1 VYLCTSMRK
10 LFILV
15 TGILLLLTTVPAS
28 AQYVLSGSDPASLRW
43 SRLKGEHFDI
53 IYPTS
58 IDSLARVYLYS
69 LEKTR
74 GIDLEGLRNIET
86 PHMPVILHP
95 YNMYSNGSVTWAPRR
110 LELYTTPPGNPL
122 FALDW
127 ETQLALHEGRHVGQ
141 MTFYTQGFYRFLN
154 VLVGEQ
160 GTAVG
165 VGLLPSR
172 TLFEGD
178 AVLNETDFSAAGR
191 GRDPDF
197 IKYFRAAFLSG
208 DHRKYTAWR
217 YGSYRQYSP
226 GKYPLGYLTLS
237 SMRDNSGNYYTTADI
252 IRVRSK
258 NWWRIFNVSRRAY
271 VAATGRTGGENWVLA
286 VNQNTE
292 RWKREY
298 EERAPYTPSV
308 PLSREREKVYTEIT
322 NPVHLGD
329 RTYAAMSGMQF
340 ERRLVS
346 FDSLGKRHYVRPL
359 ATSMSTMVADGDHA
373 FLFSEVVPD
382 PRWEHRSWSVIR
394 RYDTRTRSLA
404 TLTHR
409 TRFLN
414 PVPSA
419 SGDSIVAAEYRVE
432 GGSNVVILDRDG
444 QLRERIPA
452 PENGQVTCAVPF
464 REQLYAS
471 IVTGEGMGL
480 YRYDGV
486 WHRVVDP
493 QSRMIRDLQAAGD
506 SLLYFVSDLDGLSN
520 LYALRPAQDPEA
532 APELQRL
539 GSAPFSAANPSLDG
553 DGTLYYADYDY
564 YGYQPVAIP
573 LDSVARSRAS
583 FDEPVV
589 NEVAGR
595 NSAQAARFTTPLTP
609 EEDTAL
615 RTRIDSLESR
625 RYSKLLHGI
634 HIHSWAPLYA
644 NVDKLMN
651 DLGGFDLKRFSN
663 WYEYIAPGATVISQ
677 NNLGTLVSTLGYSY
691 HNRHHAG
698 HAYLS
703 YSGLY
708 PVFSLS
714 VDFNDRDRLRSV
726 VEYTPSGVSM
736 QRLDTLS
743 QASLSVNLM
752 AALPLNL
759 SRGGWTTS
767 LVPQFNYAM
776 TNDATLL
783 VQQGS
788 TTGEYRNRTELVIG
802 TLRFD
807 TRVARP
813 TARLTP
819 RLGFGF
825 QASAQMRLGHE
836 LLRNGI
842 AGLTAWAYLPGFFK
856 EDGFKLTYARQYQPE
871 GSLFYGADYNLVHRC
886 NGYGNEILMDFRRGL
901 LEYALPIYAGDIDG
915 GFFFYL
921 KRINIIPFV
930 DVGYDRRHPVIEDNV
945 ILGLAPKLFCSYG
958 SKVLVNTRLFRIG
971 SDLQLG
977 VLYAR
982 TYDSDKWGSVR
993 FIMST
998 GL

>member
-1 VYLCTSMRK
+1 MYLCNSMRK
-10 LFILV
+10 LFILA
-15 TGILLLLTTVPAS
+15 TGILLLLTAVPAS
-28 AQYVLSGSDPASLRW
+28 AQYVQSGSDPASLRW
-43 SRLKGEHFDI
+43 SQLKGDHFTI

-74 GIDLEGLRNIET
+74 GIDLAGLRGIET

-95 YNMYSNGSVTWAPRR
+95 YNMNSNGSVIWAPKR
-110 LELYTTPPGNPL
+110 LELYTTPPGDAL

-127 ETQLALHEGRHVGQ
+127 ETQLALHEGRHIGQ
-141 MTFYTQGFYRFLN
+141 MTFYTRRLYRFLN
-154 VLVGEQ
+154 ILVGEQ

-165 VGLLPSR
+165 VGLYPSR

-178 AVLNETDFSAAGR
+178 AVLHETDLTASGR
-191 GRDPDF
+191 GRDPEF
-197 IKYFRAAFLSG
+197 LKYFRAAFLSG
-208 DHRKYTAWR
+208 DTRKYTAWR

-237 SMRDNSGNYYTTADI
+237 SMRDNSGNYYATADI
-252 IRVRSK
+252 IKVRSE

-271 VAATGRTGGENWVLA
+271 IAATGRSGGENWVLA
-286 VNQNTE
+286 VQQNTE
-292 RWKREY
+292 RWKQEY
-298 EERAPYTPSV
+298 EDRAPYTPSI
-308 PLSREREKVYTEIT
+308 PLSPTREKVYTEIA

-329 RTYAAMSGMQF
+329 RTYATMSGMQF

-359 ATSMSTMVADGDHA
+359 ATAMSTMVADGDHSL
-373 FLFSEVVPD
+373 LFSEIVPD

-394 RYDTRTRSLA
+394 RYDTQTHSMA
-404 TLTHR
+404 TLTHH
-409 TRFLN
+409 TRYVN

-419 SGDSIVAAEYRVE
+419 SGDSIVAAEYKVE
-432 GGSNVVILDRDG
+432 GGSNVVILGRNG
-444 QLRERIPA
+444 NLRERIPA
-452 PENGQVTCAVPF
+452 PENGQVTRAVPLQ
-464 REQLYAS
+464 RSIYAS
-471 IVTGEGMGL
+471 IITGKGMGL
-480 YRYDGV
+480 YRYDGA

-520 LYALRPAQDPEA
+520 MYALRPAQDPDS

-539 GSAPFSAANPSLDG
+539 GSAPFSAAHPSLDG

-564 YGYQPVAIP
+564 HGYQPVAIP

-589 NEVAGR
+589 NEVAER
-595 NSAQAARFTTPLTP
+595 NSAQAVAHVTPLTE
-609 EEDTAL
+609 EEDAAL
-615 RTRIDSLESR
+615 RSRIDSLESR
-625 RYSKLLHGI
+625 RYSKILHGI
-634 HIHSWAPLYA
+634 HIHSWAPFYA
-644 NVDKLMN
+644 SVDKLMN
-651 DLGGFDLKRFSN
+651 DLSGFDLKHFSN

-677 NNLGTLVSTLGYSY
+677 NSLGTLASTFGYSY
-691 HNRHHAG
+691 HHRHHAG

-726 VEYTPSGVSM
+726 VDYTPSGGAAM
-736 QRLDTLS
+736 RLDTLS
-743 QASLSVNLM
+743 QASLSVNFM
-752 AALPLNL
+752 TALPLNL

-767 LVPQFNYAM
+767 LIPQFNYAM

-783 VQQGS
+783 RQLGS
-788 TTGEYRNRTELVIG
+788 ETGEYRNRTELVIG

-807 TRVARP
+807 TRLTRP

-825 QASAQMRLGHE
+825 QASVQTRLGPE

-842 AGLTAWAYLPGFFK
+842 AGLTAWTYLPGFFR

-871 GSLFYGADYNLVHRC
+871 GSLFYSADYNLVHRC
-886 NGYGNEILMDFRRGL
+886 NGYSNEILMDFRRGL

-930 DVGYDRRHPVIEDNV
+930 DVGYDRRHPVITEGV
-945 ILGLAPKLFCSYG
+945 ITGVAPKLFCSYG
-958 SKVLVNTRLFRIG
+958 SKLLVNTRVFRIG

-982 TYDSDKWGSVR
+982 TYDSDKWGSIR